1 MTTSTDQ
8 RPVES
13 TPSSRPTLSVV
24 VPAHDEARTLGRTLA
39 ALTSA
44 AGGETPEVVVV
55 ANGCSDDTAEVAR
68 AAGARVVE
76 LGQASKAAA
85 LRAGDEAATA
95 FPRVY
100 LDADIVLTP
109 GTLGHL
115 AERLRRGDVHA
126 ASPSIRF
133 DLRGSS
139 WPVRAFYRAYAE
151 LPYVRSGLVGLGVY
165 GMSEAGRSR
174 FAQFPD
180 VTSDDLFVQR
190 LFAEHERGTSGGEFV
205 VAAPRNLRN
214 LLKVRTRT
222 ASGNAELSRTEH
234 HDERGAGGRPVTVD
248 ASDDATA
255 AAGGSATGNAPTFE
269 RSTSGTTS
277 ALAKLALS
285 RPRLLPSAAVY
296 TAVTIASRISA
307 RRRQTTAWQRDTSTR

>member
-68 AAGARVVE
+68 AAGAHVVE

-174 FAQFPD
+174 FGQFPD

-190 LFAEHERGTSGGEFV
+190 LFAEHERGTSDGEFV

-234 HDERGAGGRPVTVD
+234 DERGAGGRPVTVD
-248 ASDDATA
+248 ASQDVTA

>member
-190 LFAEHERGTSGGEFV
+190 LFAEHERGTSDGEFV

-248 ASDDATA
+248 ASQDVTA

-307 RRRQTTAWQRDTSTR
+307 RRRQSTAWQRDTSTR

>member
-139 WPVRAFYRAYAE
+139 WPVRAFYRPTPSCPTSGPVSSGWACTGCRRRA
-151 LPYVRSGLVGLGVY
+151 VRGSRSSPTSRATTSSCSGSSPSTSAAPATGSSSSPHPGTC
-165 GMSEAGRSR
+165 ATCSR
-174 FAQFPD
+174 CARGP
-180 VTSDDLFVQR
+180 R
-190 LFAEHERGTSGGEFV
+190 RGTRNSAGPSTTTNEAPGG
-205 VAAPRNLRN
+205 
-214 LLKVRTRT
+214 
-222 ASGNAELSRTEH
+222 
-234 HDERGAGGRPVTVD
+234 
-248 ASDDATA
+248 
-255 AAGGSATGNAPTFE
+255 
-269 RSTSGTTS
+269 
-277 ALAKLALS
+277 
-285 RPRLLPSAAVY
+285 
-296 TAVTIASRISA
+296 A
-307 RRRQTTAWQRDTSTR
+307 R

>member
-190 LFAEHERGTSGGEFV
+190 LFAEHERGTSDGEFV

-234 HDERGAGGRPVTVD
+234 HDERGAGGRPVPVD
-248 ASDDATA
+248 ASQDVTA
-255 AAGGSATGNAPTFE
+255 AAGGSATGIAPTFE

-307 RRRQTTAWQRDTSTR
+307 RRRQSTAWQRDTSTR

>member
-13 TPSSRPTLSVV
+13 TPSSQPTLSVV

-174 FAQFPD
+174 FGQFPD

-190 LFAEHERGTSGGEFV
+190 LFAEHERGTSDGEFV

-234 HDERGAGGRPVTVD
+234 DERGAGGRPVTVD
-248 ASDDATA
+248 ASQDVTA

>member
-174 FAQFPD
+174 FGQFPD

-190 LFAEHERGTSGGEFV
+190 LFAEHERGTSDGEFV

-234 HDERGAGGRPVTVD
+234 DERGAGGRPVTVD
-248 ASDDATA
+248 ASQDVTA

>member
-1 MTTSTDQ
+1 MTTSTE
-8 RPVES
+8 PTAHAVEDGPAPAVG
-13 TPSSRPTLSVV
+13 TPTLSVV
-24 VPAHDEARTLGRTLA
+24 VPAHDEARVLRRTLA
-39 ALTSA
+39 ALAAA
-44 AGGETPEVVVV
+44 AGPETLEVVVV
-55 ANGCSDDTAEVAR
+55 ANGCTDGTADVAR

-85 LRAGDEAATA
+85 LRAGDEAATV

-126 ASPSIRF
+126 ASPRIRF
-133 DLRGSS
+133 DLRGST
-139 WPVRAFYRAYAE
+139 WPVRSFYRAYAE

-165 GMSEAGRSR
+165 GLSAAGRSR
-174 FAQFPD
+174 FERFPD
-180 VTSDDLFVQR
+180 LTSDDLFVQR
-190 LFAEHERGTSGGEFV
+190 LFAEHERGTSDGEFV
-205 VAAPRNLRN
+205 VAAPRDLRN

-222 ASGNAELSRTEH
+222 ASGNAELSRTGH
-234 HDERGAGGRPVTVD
+234 GAGGRP
-248 ASDDATA
+248 ATLDEG
-255 AAGGSATGNAPTFE
+255 AGGNATGGTSFE

-277 ALAKLALS
+277 ALAKLAVT

-296 TAVTIASRISA
+296 AAVTTASRISA
-307 RRRQTTAWQRDTSTR
+307 RRRQNTAWQRDTSTR

>member
-1 MTTSTDQ
+1 MTTSTEQ
-8 RPVES
+8 LPATS
-13 TPSSRPTLSVV
+13 PSPAPPTLSVV

-39 ALTSA
+39 ALTAA
-44 AGGETPEVVVV
+44 AGGESPEVVVV

-126 ASPSIRF
+126 ASPRIRF

-165 GMSEAGRSR
+165 GMSEAGRAR
-174 FAQFPD
+174 FGHFPD

-190 LFAEHERGTSGGEFV
+190 LFAEHERGTSDGEFV
-205 VAAPRNLRN
+205 VAAPRDLRN

-222 ASGNAELSRTEH
+222 ASGNAELSRTED

-248 ASDDATA
+248 ASQDVTA

-307 RRRQTTAWQRDTSTR
+307 RRRQSTAWQRDTSTR